1 MPHRGAIR
9 NGNGAWSVLY
19 SAPPNHHSVPGG
31 ANLKRRGNHGKQ
43 RLSVRGM
50 PDHHFGDGPGGMHIP
65 CHSYDLEDA
74 METTIDFRGSSIRY
88 VVLAGDAPR
97 ENHED
102 ATIRL
107 MIERERRR
115 GKPEP
120 EQRLIVLAHEV
131 ETTAG
136 V

>member
-1 MPHRGAIR
+1 
-9 NGNGAWSVLY
+9 
-19 SAPPNHHSVPGG
+19 
-31 ANLKRRGNHGKQ
+31 
-43 RLSVRGM
+43 
-50 PDHHFGDGPGGMHIP
+50 
-65 CHSYDLEDA
+65 

-97 ENHED
+97 QNHED